1 MEELILQRHKKNGW
15 VGGFQGGG
23 AHQAGQHKFQG
34 LMLSKA
40 TLVQQFLLLSILTFN
55 AATQLFFLH
64 VAFCFYIHLHT
75 AAMVQTFYGPETTH
89 KRIRGDIQHT
99 AAHGGQY
106 EHYPWRRVIII
117 FRVSSAVFR

>member
-1 MEELILQRHKKNGW
+1 MGGW
-15 VGGFQGGG
+15 GGSGVGG

-99 AAHGGQY
+99 GLTEVNMNTTHGD
-106 EHYPWRRVIII
+106 V
-117 FRVSSAVFR
+117 